1 MKRRLSGTNFSS
13 ENNLPTFWLNAP
25 FALMMTEAKRRQVI
39 SQVKVGTRQP
49 LFHSVCRSQ
58 LRSHRKKML
67 LFRVRVGPQ
76 LMKTVLYQIEAHAVY
91 GNSVSIIIHVTV
103 TYINYDVSCVLSVF
117 LFCWNSSI
125 WDQVETSV
133 IKLELMILQSSWK
146 HGITAKQLPDA
157 TVFGGPFILCGTSG
171 VVAYFFWRYV
181 FYLSVTAHY
190 IKGLYRYILL

>member
-1 MKRRLSGTNFSS
+1 MGCSTMNACSSFLCFGSLLWIFNKMTFKPGDWMKRRLSGTNFSS

-25 FALMMTEAKRRQVI
+25 FALIMTEAKRRQVI
-39 SQVKVGTRQP
+39 PRVKVGTRQP
-49 LFHSVCRSQ
+49 SLHSVCRSQ

-103 TYINYDVSCVLSVF
+103 TYINYDVSCVLSVL

-133 IKLELMILQSSWK
+133 IKLKAWNHS
-146 HGITAKQLPDA
+146 
-157 TVFGGPFILCGTSG
+157 
-171 VVAYFFWRYV
+171 
-181 FYLSVTAHY
+181 
-190 IKGLYRYILL
+190 